1 MSNGDNF
8 AGGFVVGALL
18 GGVLGGV
25 LGATLVARSGQGPD
39 RGKKN
44 AARKDGD
51 IAKTDAK
58 SEPRRRGRRWMSGN
72 DAGEAPFSSE
82 ERIEEARHSLEAK
95 IAQLNQ
101 AIDEARQ
108 QLSETSPL
116 TDTLPSTQ
124 AHLGQGH
131 AATSNDLG

>member
-1 MSNGDNF
+1 
-8 AGGFVVGALL
+8 
-18 GGVLGGV
+18 
-25 LGATLVARSGQGPD
+25 
-39 RGKKN
+39 
-44 AARKDGD
+44 
-51 IAKTDAK
+51 
-58 SEPRRRGRRWMSGN
+58 MSGG
-72 DAGEAPFSSE
+72 DAGAAPFSSE

-116 TDTLPSTQ
+116 TDTLPSAQ

-131 AATSNDLG
+131 ATTSTDLG